1 MGDLTFPTTHFS
13 MNKLPDKKNTL
24 EILPVLH
31 GQETPE
37 VQERVRQFVFSVA
50 AIYESWLG
58 RRTSPHTRRAYDQ
71 DVMHFVRG
79 FLKIDWPDQA
89 AEILQV
95 SVQTV
100 QKYRDRLQAE
110 SAAPKTINRRI
121 SSLSS
126 FYKYLGAAAAE
137 LRLPIVVPN
146 PAHSQFIPRAASD
159 PLDETQALTAARARQ
174 LLSLPKGDTL
184 LDCRDRA
191 ILKFYLFSGARL
203 STGCRLNVGDYHV
216 DEHGA
221 TVRLHEKG
229 SRRRTIGLHFSAAEA
244 IQEYVARAGI
254 TTGPLFRSRANS
266 RSEKLGDKGL
276 GTLAMYRLLQ
286 GYLSRLPKAMREE
299 ELPDGT
305 KRTRCIYTPHSLR
318 ATTATL
324 LLDAGVDLCKV
335 QELLGHRH
343 VTTTQ
348 IYDKRRR
355 RTSEGASHEVP
366 V

>member
-1 MGDLTFPTTHFS
+1 MTTPPE
-13 MNKLPDKKNTL
+13 KQVALGVLP
-24 EILPVLH
+24 ILH
-31 GQETPE
+31 GQQTPE
-37 VQERVRQFVFSVA
+37 VHRRVRQFLFSVA

-79 FLKIDWPDQA
+79 FLRLRWPDQA
-89 AEILQV
+89 ADLLMV

-100 QKYRDRLQAE
+100 QSYRDRLKAE
-110 SAAPKTINRRI
+110 NAAPKTINRRI

-137 LRLPIVVPN
+137 LRLPVVVPN
-146 PAHSQFIPRAASD
+146 PAHSQFIPRSASD
-159 PLDETQALTAARARQ
+159 PVDETQALTAARARQ

-191 ILKFYLFSGARL
+191 ILKFYLYSGARL
-203 STGCRLNVGDYHV
+203 ATGCGLSVGDFHV
-216 DEHGA
+216 DENGA
-221 TVRLHEKG
+221 TVRLREKG
-229 SRRRTIGLHFSAAEA
+229 GRRRTIGLHFVAAEA
-244 IQEYVARAGI
+244 VQEYVARAGLKS
-254 TTGPLFRSRANS
+254 GPLFRARLNS
-266 RSEKLGDKGL
+266 RSEKLGERPL

-286 GYLSRLPKAMREE
+286 GYLSRLPRAMKEE

-355 RTSEGASHEVP
+355 KTSDGASHEIP
-366 V
+366 L

>member
-1 MGDLTFPTTHFS
+1 MTT
-13 MNKLPDKKNTL
+13 LPDKKDTT
-24 EILPVLH
+24 EILPILH
-31 GQETPE
+31 GQQTPE
-37 VQERVRQFVFSVA
+37 VKLRVRQFLFSVA
-50 AIYESWLG
+50 AVYESWLG

-71 DVMHFVRG
+71 DVMHFVRR
-79 FLKIDWPDQA
+79 FLRLDWPDHA
-89 AEILQV
+89 ADVLHV

-100 QKYRDRLQAE
+100 QRYRDWLLSE
-110 SAAPKTINRRI
+110 NAAPKTVNRRI

-159 PLDETQALTAARARQ
+159 PVDETQALTAARARQ
-174 LLSLPKGDTL
+174 LLTLPAGDAL

-191 ILKFYLFSGARL
+191 ILKFYLYSGARL
-203 STGCRLNVGDYHV
+203 ATGCRLSVGDFHV

-229 SRRRTIGLHFSAAEA
+229 DRRRTIGLHFAAAQA
-244 IQEYVARAGI
+244 IQEYVERAGLQS
-254 TTGPLFRSRANS
+254 GPLFRSRLNS
-266 RSEKLGDKGL
+266 RSKKLGGRSL
-276 GTLAMYRLLQ
+276 GALSMYHLLQ
-286 GYLSRLPKAMREE
+286 GYLSRLPKAVREE

-305 KRTRCIYTPHSLR
+305 KKTRCLYTPHSLR

-355 RTSEGASHEVP
+355 RTSEGASHDVP

>member
-1 MGDLTFPTTHFS
+1 
-13 MNKLPDKKNTL
+13 MNKQLDKQTTAD
-24 EILPVLH
+24 ILPILH
-31 GQETPE
+31 GQMTPE
-37 VQERVRQFVFSVA
+37 TQERVRQFVFAVA

-58 RRTSPHTRRAYDQ
+58 RRASPHTRRAYDQ

-79 FLKIDWPDQA
+79 FLKLDWPDRA
-89 AEILQV
+89 AELLKV

-100 QKYRDRLQAE
+100 QQYRDRLKSE
-110 SAAPKTINRRI
+110 NAAPKTINRRI

-146 PAHSQFIPRAASD
+146 PAHSQFISRAASD
-159 PLDETQALTAARARQ
+159 PVDETQALTAARARQ
-174 LLSLPKGDTL
+174 LLSMPGGDTL
-184 LDCRDRA
+184 MDCRDRA
-191 ILKFYLFSGARL
+191 ILKFYLYSGARL
-203 STGCRLNVGDYHV
+203 ATGCRLTVGDYHV

-244 IQEYVARAGI
+244 IQEYVVRAGI

-266 RSEKLGDKGL
+266 RSDKLGDKGL
-276 GTLAMYRLLQ
+276 GPLAMYHLLQ
-286 GYLSRLPKAMREE
+286 GYLSRLPKALREE
-299 ELPDGT
+299 KLPDGT

-355 RTSEGASHEVP
+355 STSEGASHHIP
-366 V
+366 L